1 MSNYCGIR
9 ATSVMAK
16 LYNKVFQ
23 KIVAWT
29 RLNQFTEEMKLRSPI
44 IAKSYLAQ
52 LQPRYIALSWI
63 KTLVYG
69 LKNITKQSSIVVSWI
84 SRNLLT
90 HNEEAPLIEYGFY
103 ATLRFLETFCQNQWA
118 IC

>member
-1 MSNYCGIR
+1 MN
-9 ATSVMAK
+9 ATIMDQDI
-16 LYNKVFQ
+16 NKVFQ
-23 KIVAWT
+23 KFVSWT

-44 IAKSYLAQ
+44 IAKSCLAQ

-69 LKNITKQSSIVVSWI
+69 LKNITKQSSIVVFWI

-90 HNEEAPLIEYGFY
+90 HNEEALLI
-103 ATLRFLETFCQNQWA
+103 
-118 IC
+118 